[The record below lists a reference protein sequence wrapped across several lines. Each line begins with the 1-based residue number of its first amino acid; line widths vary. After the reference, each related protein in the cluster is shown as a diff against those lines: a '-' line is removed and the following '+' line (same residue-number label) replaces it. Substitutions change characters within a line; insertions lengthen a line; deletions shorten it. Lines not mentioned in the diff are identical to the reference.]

1 MIFFIH
7 KGMETFNS
15 SGLKARK
22 NSLKMNASRNTLLV
36 CHKSTFLH
44 FKEMTCCCLL
54 VMTAE
59 SFFGNQIKVCA
70 MEPQGPSIVKDQ
82 RQRVRLGFLT
92 RLRMGL
98 KQTGLLLVRLQKIY
112 LYLIKQARFLFTM
125 LYDIIQRCYLSFN
138 CPVAS
143 KIMVLSIFH
152 GIIFFSFA
160 FGYIVKQDTK
170 FGIDCH
176 KQSLF

>member
-1 MIFFIH
+1 
-7 KGMETFNS
+7 
-15 SGLKARK
+15 
-22 NSLKMNASRNTLLV
+22 
-36 CHKSTFLH
+36 
-44 FKEMTCCCLL
+44 
-54 VMTAE
+54 
-59 SFFGNQIKVCA
+59 

-82 RQRVRLGFLT
+82 RQRVPLGFLT
-92 RLRMGL
+92 RLCMDL

-125 LYDIIQRCYLSFN
+125 LCDIIQRCYLSFN

-176 KQSLF
+176 KQSLFWLNIFEQVWYASIWVVKPGAVSCAAAKYSQTLLCRPT